1 MIPLSAQKGDCP
13 LAPRHGQNTGA
24 AVDAD
29 AEEAVEAKASAEI
42 HKSAKRSRR
51 NEVTFSMFLCGS

>member
-29 AEEAVEAKASAEI
+29 AEEAVETKVAGVI
-42 HKSAKRSRR
+42 HKAAKRSRR